1 MLFLSIINHYLL
13 WHYTRAFAELF
24 HLWMNFLWFTIH
36 FFSIPQLM
44 RSWFS
49 PWKRIVE
56 ERGNTWNF
64 EDLAGYIVIGFFSRL
79 IGFILRTII
88 ISIGLVALTLLLVSG
103 VAVYLFWVLAPFII
117 IGLFGFGITLLVA

>member
-1 MLFLSIINHYLL
+1 MLFLSVINHYLL
-13 WHYTRAFAELF
+13 WHYTRAFGEIF
-24 HLWMNFLWFTIH
+24 HLWLNFFWFTIN

-49 PWKRIVE
+49 PWKRMVE

-64 EDLAGYIVIGFFSRL
+64 EDLAGYVVIGFFSRL

-88 ISIGLVALTLLLVSG
+88 ICVGLIALAFLLVSG
-103 VAVYLFWVLAPFII
+103 VAIYFFWVVAPFII
-117 IGLFGFGITLLVA
+117 IGLFGFGITLLIA